1 MLSETGAGLPQ
12 LAEPAPA
19 VVHGGLVGEHGEQ
32 HEALAVLEGDGEEA
46 HLHEAASEL
55 VAREQR
61 RLRWSAVGAAG
72 AAGAA
77 SMACMASM
85 ACGTCDTY
93 HPWHGISMNRISP
106 IAWHGTKSNGIG

>member
-1 MLSETGAGLPQ
+1 MTRLNLRERILGNLEGTIPVLSETGAGRPQ
-12 LAEPAPA
+12 LTEPAPA

-61 RLRWSAVGAAG
+61 RLRWVQRVQQVWQV
-72 AAGAA
+72 
-77 SMACMASM
+77 
-85 ACGTCDTY
+85 
-93 HPWHGISMNRISP
+93 WHVWQ
-106 IAWHGTKSNGIG
+106 AWHGRGD